1 MSSIIKGFRSI
12 PAFFEYALRNHKSDS
27 SRTTLILSVWWMFFA
42 LYCFLTERSASKAGL
57 PWLLTGLA
65 LLSLSLSQKRSIQT
79 PKRIACGLTSLLLA
93 TVAVYAYFHDTLGL

>member
-1 MSSIIKGFRSI
+1 MLSDSEGLTRI
-12 PAFFEYALRNHKSDS
+12 PTFFETLLRKHKGDA

-42 LYCFLTERSASKAGL
+42 LYCFLTERSASKSAL

-79 PKRIACGLTSLLLA
+79 PKRIACGLISLLLA